1 MHVAFVIPCLN
12 EEARIRA
19 AATSLTDKAD
29 QLPPDTD
36 LILVD
41 NGSTDATWAVLG
53 SLVAGGCGRIHRV
66 RERRR
71 GFVPPRHRGVLHAA
85 GLARRRGLCADE
97 VLILQGDADTIY
109 LPGYIERMRSAAG
122 SNVLLE
128 GSIGR
133 TNKGDP
139 LLLAYR
145 DLELKVDQVVRAY
158 EVDDA
163 QETLVDDKA
172 CGYRLVDYKRWG
184 GLRREYAADGSE
196 LHAETTRLFLRA
208 RALTGAIRRRV
219 EPAGALTSPR
229 RILEDPG
236 LYFCTAGYPRE
247 SGWITRFKAAV
258 VRDGGPRVML
268 GEASSHANHAAI
280 RYRLGHALVL
290 FWMLPW
296 LTSAVLEGGP
306 ATQLKAMGLDSKS
319 FSRGDLAS
327 QPGTVLTRLL
337 DMIDEADTAL
347 CRLLDQHADEAV
359 RTCR

>member
-12 EEARIRA
+12 EEACIRA
-19 AATSLTDKAD
+19 AAKSLIEEAD
-29 QLPPDTD
+29 QLPPNTD

-41 NGSTDATWAVLG
+41 NGSTDATWAVLE
-53 SLVAGGCGRIHRV
+53 SLVAGGKGRIHRV

-85 GLARRRGLCADE
+85 HLARGRGICSDE

-122 SNVLLE
+122 ANVLLE

-133 TNKGDP
+133 TQEGDP
-139 LLLAYR
+139 RLLAFR

-172 CGYRLVDYKRWG
+172 CGYRLIDYQRWG
-184 GLRREYAADGSE
+184 GLQREYAADGSE
-196 LHAETTRLFLRA
+196 LHAETTRLFLHA
-208 RALTGAIRRRV
+208 RALTGATRRRV

-247 SGWITRFKAAV
+247 RGWITRFRAAAA
-258 VRDGGPRVML
+258 RDGGPRVVL
-268 GEASSHANHAAI
+268 GEVSSHANHAAV
-280 RYRLGHALVL
+280 RYRLGHVLVL
-290 FWMLPW
+290 FWILPW
-296 LTSAVLEGGP
+296 LTAAVLEGRSD
-306 ATQLKAMGLDSKS
+306 TQVRAMGLDPRS
-319 FSRGDLAS
+319 FSREDLAS
-327 QPGTVLTRLL
+327 QPGLVVTRLL
-337 DMIDEADTAL
+337 DMIDEPHTAL
-347 CRLLDQHADEAV
+347 SRLLDQHADQAV
-359 RTCR
+359 RTLR